1 MAKVVLSIF
10 LMTAIDGFSVQ
21 IRIINSNEPDVPTT
35 ENYNNLKFLSNKLLY
50 FLSNKLLLSHNG
62 ISRTITV
69 VDFCTNTNND
79 QFVLFNKIADAFQKI
94 NEVAVGQQLLEDIVI
109 FGEDD
114 LVIMPANLYNKSI
127 EDDGDFEK

>member
-35 ENYNNLKFLSNKLLY
+35 ENYNNLK